1 MAETPEIPE
10 AKDPFEKRAALTI
23 SIIAICLTFIGNLG
37 DSAKTEAIIR
47 TNEASD
53 QWGYYQAK
61 GIKGQMASMHAS
73 LLTSLSGPGIS
84 EVTKAEAARLAK
96 ESERYEAEKAQIK
109 DKAEELTKEAAH
121 SSRINDRCDHS
132 SLFLQVSV
140 VFCSVAILS
149 RSHKLW
155 LGGVMIGAIGIAVG
169 VTAFLL

>member
-1 MAETPEIPE
+1 MAERPEIPE

-37 DSAKTEAIIR
+37 DSAKTEAIIK

-73 LLTSLSGPGIS
+73 LLTSLSGAGITES
-84 EVTKAEAARLAK
+84 IKAETAKLAK
-96 ESERYEAEKAQIK
+96 EAERYEADKVEIKA
-109 DKAEELTKEAAH
+109 KAEELTKEAAH
-121 SSRINDRCDHS
+121 KSVINDRCDHS

-155 LGGVMIGAIGIAVG
+155 LGGVLLGAIGIVVG